1 MTADPSAQEARRT
14 VGEVARPSRSAL
26 ENLGVLNPAGWF
38 RPTRPS
44 GSDRDGRRRVSDRLL
59 DLGIYIS
66 LIVLV
71 LYFWQASPYFMTQ
84 RNLLNVG
91 AAVAVTGVLA
101 AGMTIALIAGQLD
114 LTVGANIAITSVVVA
129 LAVEDLGWST
139 PLAMLLGL
147 VVGVAIGLVN
157 TALVVGVGINS
168 IIATL
173 AMGIVIRGIA
183 LISTNG
189 QTKPLTN
196 LALSD
201 FLQTRPLGV
210 PTSVWILAAVFVVSW
225 VVMSFTRMGWH
236 IYGVGGNPS
245 AALRAG
251 VRTKR
256 LYAGVFV
263 TTGVLAALGGI
274 ITTGTSS
281 SGGPNYANGAE
292 FDVLTAVLLGGI
304 GLAGGS
310 GRVQR
315 TLAGVLV
322 IGVLNNGL
330 TLMSVNSYYQQ
341 LARGAVFVLAVVL
354 GVIGER
360 RRAR

>member
-1 MTADPSAQEARRT
+1 MMEDLSAHPQSA
-14 VGEVARPSRSAL
+14 GGASRSVL
-26 ENLGVLNPAGWF
+26 DSLGVLNPVGWL
-38 RPTRPS
+38 RPTPPS
-44 GSDRDGRRRVSDRLL
+44 TSDRDGRRRTADRLL
-59 DLGIYIS
+59 DLGIYVA
-66 LIVLV
+66 LVALV

-114 LTVGANIAITSVVVA
+114 LTVGANIALTSVVVA
-129 LAVEDLGWST
+129 LAVQDLGWRT
-139 PLAMLLGL
+139 PLAVVLGL
-147 VVGVAIGLVN
+147 AVGAAIGLVN
-157 TALVVGVGINS
+157 TVLVVGVGINS

-173 AMGIVIRGIA
+173 AMGIVIRAIA
-183 LISTNG
+183 LISTDG
-189 QTKPLTN
+189 QTVPLTN
-196 LALSD
+196 LALPD
-201 FLQTRPLGV
+201 FLEARPLGV
-210 PTSVWILAAVFVVSW
+210 PTSVWILVAVFLVSW
-225 VVMSFTRMGWH
+225 VVLTFTRAGWH
-236 IYGVGGNPS
+236 IYGVGGNAS

-256 LYAGVFV
+256 VYAGVFV
-263 TTGVLAALGGI
+263 ATGVLAAVGGI
-274 ITTGTSS
+274 ITAGTSS

-304 GLAGGS
+304 GLSGGS

-330 TLMSVNSYYQQ
+330 TLLSVSSYYQEF
-341 LARGAVFVLAVVL
+341 ARGAVFVLAVVL
-354 GVIGER
+354 GAIGER
-360 RRAR
+360 RRSR